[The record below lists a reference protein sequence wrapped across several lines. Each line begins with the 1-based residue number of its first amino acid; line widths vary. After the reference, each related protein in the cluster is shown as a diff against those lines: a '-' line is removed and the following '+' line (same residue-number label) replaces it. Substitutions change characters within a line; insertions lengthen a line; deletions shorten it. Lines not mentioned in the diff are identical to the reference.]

1 MSTPDTL
8 HVVAKQEGDAAKA
21 PEQQVPYYRALFGAL
36 GWGVVAFAIQ
46 VVSRATPTSTG
57 LLIQVG
63 WILIAC
69 VLAAWPTWY
78 AARQRGWPELWRLFL
93 LAAPAFW
100 VLRIVTVILNTL
112 IFR

>member
-1 MSTPDTL
+1 MAVAQQKRGKDATTP
-8 HVVAKQEGDAAKA
+8 A
-21 PEQQVPYYRALFGAL
+21 PEAAAVPYYRALVGAL
-36 GWGVVAFAIQ
+36 GWGVIAFALL
-46 VVSRATPTSTG
+46 VLFGRGTG
-57 LLIQVG
+57 EVDSNRLLVQIG

-78 AARQRGWPELWRLFL
+78 AARHRGWSELWKLFL

-100 VLRIVTVILNTL
+100 VLRAVTLIVDTL

>member
-1 MSTPDTL
+1 MTL
-8 HVVAKQEGDAAKA
+8 VLLYLVVLVLVGIVLFAIGSVLFGRGEGDADSN
-21 PEQQVPYYRALFGAL
+21 R
-36 GWGVVAFAIQ
+36 
-46 VVSRATPTSTG
+46 
-57 LLIQVG
+57 LLVQIG

-78 AARQRGWPELWRLFL
+78 AARHRGWSELWKLFL

-100 VLRIVTVILNTL
+100 VLRALTLILDNL